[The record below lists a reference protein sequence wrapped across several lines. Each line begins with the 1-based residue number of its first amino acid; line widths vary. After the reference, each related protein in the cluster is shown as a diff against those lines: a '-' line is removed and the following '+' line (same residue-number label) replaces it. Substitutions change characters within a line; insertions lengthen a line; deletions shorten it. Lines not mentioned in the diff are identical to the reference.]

1 MSSINEALSSLSLA
15 VERLENS
22 ISGSGM
28 PVSESSDW
36 VQELEAMKVKQA
48 ENELIIEEIGDAL
61 GKTIDKLKILLES

>member
-28 PVSESSDW
+28 PISESSDW
-36 VQELEAMKVKQA
+36 AQELEAMKVKQA